1 MNTSVLL
8 QLILII
14 APLSL
19 VAVGG
24 ANTIIPELNRQTVGG
39 HGWLTNEE
47 FAAVYAIAQ
56 MSPGPNAMVVSLIGW
71 RVAGWVGAVV
81 AAIAVVLPSSIL
93 AYAAYRLGRRDSVKP
108 WLMRIQR
115 GLAPIAVGLMVAS
128 GFIVATGANASAAA
142 LLVTGISLVVF
153 MRFGNIHPVPVMAV
167 GALLAIAGLI

>member
-1 MNTSVLL
+1 MNGSILL

-24 ANTIIPELNRQTVGG
+24 ANTIIPELNRETVNVR
-39 HGWLTNEE
+39 GWLTNEE

-71 RVAGWVGAVV
+71 RVGGWVGAVV
-81 AAIAVVLPSSIL
+81 AAIAVVLPSSLL
-93 AYAAYRLGRRDSVKP
+93 AYAAYRLGRRNSVKP

-128 GFIVATGANASAAA
+128 GFIVATGSNPTT
-142 LLVTGISLVVF
+142 LSLVATAVSLVIF
-153 MRFGNIHPVPVMAV
+153 MRFNIHPVPVMAI
-167 GALLAIAGLI
+167 GALLAILGLI

>member
-1 MNTSVLL
+1 
-8 QLILII
+8 
-14 APLSL
+14 
-19 VAVGG
+19 
-24 ANTIIPELNRQTVGG
+24 
-39 HGWLTNEE
+39 
-47 FAAVYAIAQ
+47 
-56 MSPGPNAMVVSLIGW
+56 MVVSLIGW

-81 AAIAVVLPSSIL
+81 AAVAVVLPSSIL

>member
-1 MNTSVLL
+1 MNGSILL

-24 ANTIIPELNRQTVGG
+24 ANTIIPELNRETVNVR
-39 HGWLTNEE
+39 GWLTNEE

-81 AAIAVVLPSSIL
+81 AAIAVVLPSSLL
-93 AYAAYRLGRRDSVKP
+93 AYAAYRLGRRNSVKP

-128 GFIVATGANASAAA
+128 GFVVATGSNPTTLA
-142 LLVTGISLVVF
+142 LIATAVSLVIF
-153 MRFGNIHPVPVMAV
+153 MRFNIHPVPVMAI
-167 GALLAIAGLI
+167 GALLAILGLI

>member
-1 MNTSVLL
+1 MNGSILL
-8 QLILII
+8 QLVLVV

-24 ANTIIPELNRQTVGG
+24 ANTIIPELNRQTVGA
-39 HGWLTNEE
+39 HGWLTSEE

-81 AAIAVVLPSSIL
+81 AAIAVVAPSSLL
-93 AYAAYRLGRRDSVKP
+93 AYAAYRLGRRNSVKP

-115 GLAPIAVGLMVAS
+115 GLAPIAVGLMVSS
-128 GFIVATGANASAAA
+128 GFIVATGSNPTLAT
-142 LLVTGISLVVF
+142 LGVTVISLIVF
-153 MRFGNIHPVPVMAV
+153 MRFNIHPVPLMAV
-167 GALLAIAGLI
+167 GALIAVIGLI

>member
-1 MNTSVLL
+1 MNGAVLL
-8 QLILII
+8 QLFLVV

-39 HGWLTNEE
+39 HGWVTNEE
-47 FAAVYAIAQ
+47 FSAIYAIAQ

-71 RVAGWVGAVV
+71 RVAGWLGAVV
-81 AAIAVVLPSSIL
+81 AAIAVVAPSSIL
-93 AYAAYRLGRRDSVKP
+93 AYAAFRLGRRDSVKP

-128 GFIVATGANASAAA
+128 GFIVATGSNPTAAA
-142 LLVTGISLVVF
+142 LAATAISLVIF
-153 MRFGNIHPVPVMAV
+153 MRFNIHPVPVMAL
-167 GALLAIAGLI
+167 GAVLAIAGLM